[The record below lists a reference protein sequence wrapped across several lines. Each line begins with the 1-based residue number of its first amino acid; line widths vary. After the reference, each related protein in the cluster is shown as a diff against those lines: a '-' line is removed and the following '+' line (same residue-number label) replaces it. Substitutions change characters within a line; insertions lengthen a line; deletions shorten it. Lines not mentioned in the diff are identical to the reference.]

1 MQSSSKPLIYLA
13 SASPRR
19 SALLA
24 QIGVPHQV
32 RPVDVDETP
41 AGDEGPGQ
49 YVQRLART
57 KADALWSALKPEERR
72 AVLGADTTVAI
83 DGHILGKPVNEADCV
98 RMLRMLS
105 ARTHQVYTGLA
116 LRDAN
121 GDRTLLNVSDVS
133 FRALDDA
140 EIRAYWAS
148 GEPADKAGGYAV
160 QGRAALF
167 IDRIAGSYSGIMG
180 LPLYETGRLLESV
193 GWRMDSARATSS
205 ATGAGA

>member
-24 QIGVPHQV
+24 QIGVPHEV
-32 RPVDVDETP
+32 RPVHVDENTHP
-41 AGDEGPGQ
+41 GEGPGQ
-49 YVQRLART
+49 YVQRLARS
-57 KADALWSALKPEERR
+57 KAEALWAALPPGDRR

-83 DGHILGKPVNEADCV
+83 DGQILGKPVDEADCL
-98 RMLRMLS
+98 RMLRLLS
-105 ARTHQVYTGLA
+105 ERTHQVYTALA
-116 LRDAN
+116 LHHAG
-121 GDRTLLNVSDVS
+121 GDEALLNVSDVS

-140 EIRAYWAS
+140 EIRAYWSS
-148 GEPADKAGGYAV
+148 GEPHDKAGGYAI

-180 LPLYETGRLLESV
+180 LPLYETGRLLETI
-193 GWRMDSARATSS
+193 GWHGARA
-205 ATGAGA
+205 

>member
-1 MQSSSKPLIYLA
+1 
-13 SASPRR
+13 
-19 SALLA
+19 LLA
-24 QIGVPHQV
+24 QIGVPHEV
-32 RPVDVDETP
+32 RPVNVDE
-41 AGDEGPGQ
+41 AARGGEGPGH

-57 KADALWSALKPEERR
+57 KAETLWSSLPPADRR

-83 DGHILGKPVNEADCV
+83 DGHILGKPADEVDCV

-105 ARTHQVYTGLA
+105 ARTHQVYTALA
-116 LRDAN
+116 LRHGE
-121 GDRTLLNVSDVS
+121 GDETLLNVSDVS

-140 EIRAYWAS
+140 EIRTYWAS

-180 LPLYETGRLLESV
+180 LPLYETGRLLESI
-193 GWRMDSARATSS
+193 GWR
-205 ATGAGA
+205 GAAA

>member
-24 QIGVPHQV
+24 QIGVPHEV
-32 RPVDVDETP
+32 RPVSVDE
-41 AGDEGPGQ
+41 AIRGDEGPGH

-57 KADALWSALKPEERR
+57 KADRLWASLRPPDRR

-83 DGHILGKPVNEADCV
+83 DGHILGKPADEADCV

-105 ARTHQVYTGLA
+105 ARTHQVYTA
-116 LRDAN
+116 LSLRRAE
-121 GDRTLLNVSDVS
+121 GEETVLNVSDVS

-180 LPLYETGRLLESV
+180 LPLYETGRLLESI
-193 GWRMDSARATSS
+193 GWH
-205 ATGAGA
+205 GAAA

>member
-1 MQSSSKPLIYLA
+1 MQSYSKPLIYLA

-24 QIGVPHQV
+24 QIGVAHEV
-32 RPVDVDETP
+32 RPVDVDEATRE
-41 AGDEGPGQ
+41 GEGPGR

-57 KADALWSALKPEERR
+57 KAETLWSKLPVAERR

-83 DGHILGKPVNEADCV
+83 DGHILGKPANETDCL
-98 RMLRMLS
+98 RMLRLLS
-105 ARTHQVYTGLA
+105 ARTHQVYTALA
-116 LRDAN
+116 LRHSE
-121 GDRTLLNVSDVS
+121 GEQTLLNVSDVS
-133 FRALDDA
+133 FRTLDDE

-180 LPLYETGRLLESV
+180 LPLYETGRLLESI
-193 GWRMDSARATSS
+193 GWGYGSARATDRV
-205 ATGAGA
+205 TGVGA

>member
-19 SALLA
+19 SALLS
-24 QIGVPHQV
+24 QIGVSHEV
-32 RPVDVDETP
+32 RPVQVDEATRE
-41 AGDEGPGQ
+41 GEGPGR

-57 KADALWSALKPEERR
+57 KAEALWSTLPATDRR

-83 DGHILGKPVNEADCV
+83 DGHILGKPADEDDCL
-98 RMLRMLS
+98 RMLRLLS
-105 ARTHQVYTGLA
+105 ARTHQVYTA
-116 LRDAN
+116 LSLKDQE
-121 GDRTLLNVSDVS
+121 GEHTLLNVSDVS
-133 FRALDDA
+133 FRPLGDA

-160 QGRAALF
+160 QGHAAVF

-180 LPLYETGRLLESV
+180 LPLYETSRLLESI
-193 GWRMDSARATSS
+193 GWRQG
-205 ATGAGA
+205 GAVA